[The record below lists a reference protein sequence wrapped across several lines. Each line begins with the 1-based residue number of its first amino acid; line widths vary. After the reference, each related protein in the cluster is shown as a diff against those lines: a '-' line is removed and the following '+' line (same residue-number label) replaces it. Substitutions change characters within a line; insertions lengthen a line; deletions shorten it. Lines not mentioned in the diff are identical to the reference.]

1 MKKYQACKEL
11 KHRVCILART
21 AKRVPN
27 RTNSKDADQ
36 TYFCQTQFFFT
47 VVRFYFYKKV
57 NGLVPNQD
65 PAYMATIGNTSGSAI
80 ARPFF
85 WPKCFLPDHFFAEYA
100 FDRVILSVSFRFF
113 YAMIKVCL
121 LFDNLSVHNSM
132 LRLPQ
137 GPYLD
142 PHCTF
147 FSKIKSADICKD
159 WVRGLTKKSDQRRSS
174 LQVKQYNTGI

>member
-1 MKKYQACKEL
+1 
-11 KHRVCILART
+11 
-21 AKRVPN
+21 
-27 RTNSKDADQ
+27 
-36 TYFCQTQFFFT
+36 
-47 VVRFYFYKKV
+47 
-57 NGLVPNQD
+57 
-65 PAYMATIGNTSGSAI
+65 
-80 ARPFF
+80 
-85 WPKCFLPDHFFAEYA
+85 
-100 FDRVILSVSFRFF
+100 
-113 YAMIKVCL
+113 
-121 LFDNLSVHNSM
+121 M

>member
-1 MKKYQACKEL
+1 MKRYQACKEL

-21 AKRVPN
+21 GKRVPN
-27 RTNSKDADQ
+27 RANSKDADQ

-47 VVRFYFYKKV
+47 VVRFYFYKKLTV
-57 NGLVPNQD
+57 WFPIRTQHTR
-65 PAYMATIGNTSGSAI
+65 PPSAV
-80 ARPFF
+80 RPVLL
-85 WPKCFLPDHFFAEYA
+85 WPDHSFGQKCFLPDHFLSNIIFG
-100 FDRVILSVSFRFF
+100 RVILSVSFRIF

-132 LRLPQ
+132 LRLSH

>member
-1 MKKYQACKEL
+1 ML
-11 KHRVCILART
+11 FGRVL
-21 AKRVPN
+21 
-27 RTNSKDADQ
+27 
-36 TYFCQTQFFFT
+36 
-47 VVRFYFYKKV
+47 
-57 NGLVPNQD
+57 
-65 PAYMATIGNTSGSAI
+65 
-80 ARPFF
+80 
-85 WPKCFLPDHFFAEYA
+85 
-100 FDRVILSVSFRFF
+100 LSVSFRIF

-121 LFDNLSVHNSM
+121 LFDNLSVHNSL

-147 FSKIKSADICKD
+147 FFSNIKSADICKD

>member
-27 RTNSKDADQ
+27 RANSKDADQ

-47 VVRFYFYKKV
+47 VVRFYFYKKLTV
-57 NGLVPNQD
+57 WFLIRTQHTRP
-65 PAYMATIGNTSGSAI
+65 PSAV
-80 ARPFF
+80 RPVLLWLDHSFGQKYFF
-85 WPKCFLPDHFFAEYA
+85 AGPLFCRICFL
-100 FDRVILSVSFRFF
+100 VGSFRIF

-159 WVRGLTKKSDQRRSS
+159 WVRGLTKNSDQRRFS

>member
-1 MKKYQACKEL
+1 ML
-11 KHRVCILART
+11 
-21 AKRVPN
+21 
-27 RTNSKDADQ
+27 
-36 TYFCQTQFFFT
+36 F
-47 VVRFYFYKKV
+47 
-57 NGLVPNQD
+57 G
-65 PAYMATIGNTSGSAI
+65 
-80 ARPFF
+80 
-85 WPKCFLPDHFFAEYA
+85 
-100 FDRVILSVSFRFF
+100 RVILSVSFRIF

-121 LFDNLSVHNSM
+121 LFDNLSVHNLSVHNSM

-174 LQVKQYNTGI
+174 LQVRQYNTGI

>member
-27 RTNSKDADQ
+27 RANSKDADQ
-36 TYFCQTQFFFT
+36 TYFCQMQFFFT
-47 VVRFYFYKKV
+47 VVRFYFYKKLTFGSQSGPSIQGHHRRYV
-57 NGLVPNQD
+57 RFCYGQ
-65 PAYMATIGNTSGSAI
+65 TILLAKNVFCRTT
-80 ARPFF
+80 
-85 WPKCFLPDHFFAEYA
+85 FLPNMLFG
-100 FDRVILSVSFRFF
+100 RVILSVSFRIF

-147 FSKIKSADICKD
+147 FSKMKSADICKD